1 MLFRV
6 IALSSVAAGAVL
18 VSRACVGQTP
28 LSLIAAENLQP
39 ATALVARDQDEGTSS
54 QSQPHLDA
62 APNPVIPTVPLRVV
76 SPLPDLEK
84 LGLDD
89 RLFGQSG
96 DRAAL
101 VSALNQSLRYLQT
114 PQAQKAYRNY
124 AVPGFTRQRVEQS
137 LQRFRQL
144 LLQAQSAAQLQAAV
158 QQEFQFY
165 ESVGKAGQGNVQFTG
180 YYVPVQRAS
189 RMKTAV
195 YRYPLYKLPPDFASW
210 SQPHPTRAQL
220 EGKDGLQGAKSQLK
234 GQELVYLADRLQAFL
249 IHVQGSSKLHLTDGG
264 TMAVGYA
271 GATKHAYSSIGKE
284 LIKDGKF
291 TAEELTLPKVMA
303 YFQQHPQDLDVY
315 LPRNH
320 RFVFFRNTAGSPPL
334 GSLGVPVTADRSIAT
349 DKRKMPPGALALI
362 NTQLPDRQLAAV
374 PISRFVLDQDTG
386 SAIIGPG
393 RVDIFLGTGD
403 VAGKRAGLVNHPGK
417 LYYLLLK

>member
-6 IALSSVAAGAVL
+6 IAFSSVAVGVFL
-18 VSRACVGQTP
+18 VSRVCVGQTP
-28 LSLIAAENLQP
+28 LSRISLEKPQLVTARLAQTVGGQAEAASS
-39 ATALVARDQDEGTSS
+39 TS
-54 QSQPHLDA
+54 QSQDV
-62 APNPVIPTVPLRVV
+62 APNSVMPTVPLRPV
-76 SPLPDLEK
+76 SSLPDLEK

-89 RLFGQSG
+89 RLFGQAG

-114 PQAQKAYRNY
+114 PQAQKVYRNY
-124 AVPGFTRQRVEQS
+124 AVPGFTRQRVERS
-137 LQRFRQL
+137 LRRFRQL
-144 LLQAQSAAQLQAAV
+144 LLQVRSAEQLRVAV
-158 QQEFQFY
+158 QQEFRFY
-165 ESVGKAGQGNVQFTG
+165 ESVGKDGQGKVHFTG

-189 RMKTAV
+189 RTKTSV

-210 SQPHPTRAQL
+210 SQPHPTREQL

-249 IHVQGSSKLHLTDGG
+249 IHVQGSSQLQLTDGG

-271 GATKHAYSSIGKE
+271 GATKHAYSSVGKE

-291 TAEELTLPKVMA
+291 KAEELTLPKVMA
-303 YFQQHPQDLDVY
+303 YFEQHPQDLDVY

-349 DKRKMPPGALALI
+349 DKRKMPPG
-362 NTQLPDRQLAAV
+362 R
-374 PISRFVLDQDTG
+374 
-386 SAIIGPG
+386 
-393 RVDIFLGTGD
+393 
-403 VAGKRAGLVNHPGK
+403 
-417 LYYLLLK
+417 LL